1 MLMNI
6 RNTPEVLIF
15 GVFFGENLSP
25 IYYTPFAEGE
35 NRILKDQS
43 PLAVGDEVT

>member
-1 MLMNI
+1 MLMNT
-6 RNTPEVLIF
+6 RNTPEVLTS
-15 GVFFGENLSP
+15 GVFLGEDVFP
-25 IYYTPFAEGE
+25 TYYTAFAEGE